1 MAIIKKTKAA
11 KVAASVTNPLNDINF
26 NHDEIEANIN
36 DFLFDANEQ
45 IEPEQIVINIQ
56 GKNVGSIGN
65 SVVIAGKPKSR
76 KSVVAH
82 AIVASAISN
91 KPILG
96 IECNLPNLQDDVI
109 LIDTEQAKHDL
120 YKSLQRMKTLA
131 EIEHLPQNLKVYSFR
146 KLDANG
152 IKKGIEKILENKSV
166 RLIVIDGGLDLINNM
181 NDVPESKATIDFI
194 KTLLDSNKIC
204 LVMIIHL
211 SKSTNFTIGHFGS
224 FMDRFS
230 QSVIEVTKLE
240 NGSSEI
246 KSQVMRSDADFKPYE
261 FYYNFNI
268 NNYSVNWIES
278 FEITAKNPFDIS
290 ENQHVTLLQKCFLD
304 NPSLS
309 YTALLQVMVKHYKK
323 SESWCKK
330 CIKHLSDLNL
340 ISKSDNG
347 QLTTNF

>member
-1 MAIIKKTKAA
+1 MPVIKRKKAA
-11 KVAASVTNPLNDINF
+11 NDAAFVNQSNDDKLNPI
-26 NHDEIEANIN
+26 EIDTNIN
-36 DFLFDANEQ
+36 DFLFDANQ
-45 IEPEQIVINIQ
+45 QLEPEQIVISIQ
-56 GKNVGSIGN
+56 GKNIGSIGN

-82 AIVASAISN
+82 AMVASAISG

-96 IECNLPNLQDDVI
+96 IECNLPNIESDVV

-152 IKKGIEKILENKSV
+152 IKKGIEKILENKTVSLV
-166 RLIVIDGGLDLINNM
+166 VIDGGLDLINNM

-194 KTLLDSNKIC
+194 KALLDSNKIC

-230 QSVIEVTKLE
+230 QSVLEVTKLE

-246 KSQVMRSDADFKPYE
+246 KAQVMRSDENFKPYE
-261 FYYNFNI
+261 FYYNHNI
-268 NNYSVNWIES
+268 NNYSVNWVES

-290 ENQHVTLLQKCFLD
+290 ENQHVSILQKCFL
-304 NPSLS
+304 NNESLT
-309 YTALLQVMVKHYKK
+309 YTALIQVMVKHYKK
-323 SESWCKK
+323 SETWCKK
-330 CIKHLSDLNL
+330 CIKYLSDLNL
-340 ISKSDNG
+340 ISKNESG

>member
-1 MAIIKKTKAA
+1 MPVIKRKKAA
-11 KVAASVTNPLNDINF
+11 NDAAFLNQSNDDKLNPI
-26 NHDEIEANIN
+26 EIDTNIN
-36 DFLFDANEQ
+36 DFLFDANQ
-45 IEPEQIVINIQ
+45 QLEPEQIVISIQ
-56 GKNVGSIGN
+56 GKNIGSIGN

-82 AIVASAISN
+82 AMVASAISG

-96 IECNLPNLQDDVI
+96 IECNLPSIESDVV

-152 IKKGIEKILENKSV
+152 IKKGIEKILENKTVSLV
-166 RLIVIDGGLDLINNM
+166 VIDGGLDLINNM

-194 KTLLDSNKIC
+194 KALLDSNKIC

-230 QSVIEVTKLE
+230 QSVLEVTKLE

-246 KSQVMRSDADFKPYE
+246 KAQVMRSDENFKPYE
-261 FYYNFNI
+261 FYYNHNI
-268 NNYSVNWIES
+268 NNYSVNWVES

-290 ENQHVTLLQKCFLD
+290 ENQHVSILQKCFL
-304 NPSLS
+304 NNESLT
-309 YTALLQVMVKHYKK
+309 YTALIQVMVKHYKK
-323 SESWCKK
+323 SETWCKK
-330 CIKHLSDLNL
+330 CIKYLSDLNL
-340 ISKSDNG
+340 ISKNEIG